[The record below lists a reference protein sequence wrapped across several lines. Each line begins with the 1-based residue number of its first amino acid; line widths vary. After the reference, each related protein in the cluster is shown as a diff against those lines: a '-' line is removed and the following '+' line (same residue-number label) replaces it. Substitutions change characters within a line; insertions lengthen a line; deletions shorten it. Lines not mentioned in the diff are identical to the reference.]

1 MCWLLEV
8 ATKCCCCQ
16 PRRPDSCWLSHCAP
30 PLLQTKADAMVK
42 HLASLADQR
51 LIISFAPKTLA
62 YTILKRIGE
71 LFPGPSKVQHHV
83 HALLLMCRLTSHR
96 IWHHI
101 WPCDQC
107 FKIQSSGKSM
117 PHPGMVH
124 CVLPLLSYLRCLSLV
139 ITLVCRLLG
148 PISMLRLMSR
158 RL

>member
-1 MCWLLEV
+1 
-8 ATKCCCCQ
+8 
-16 PRRPDSCWLSHCAP
+16 
-30 PLLQTKADAMVK
+30 MVK

-71 LFPGPSKVQHHV
+71 LFPGPSKVQHHWQ
-83 HALLLMCRLTSHR
+83 HALLLMCRLTSHC
-96 IWHHI
+96 IWHYI

-107 FKIQSSGKSM
+107 FKILSSGESM
-117 PHPGMVH
+117 PHQGMVH
-124 CVLPLLSYLRCLSLV
+124 CVLPLLSYLRCKLSLV
-139 ITLVCRLLG
+139 ITMVCRLLG